1 MRSPRVVG
9 ARCEAAMEIA
19 PGVHRVDGLVAWP
32 WAASVFLLVD
42 ERLALVDTGVR
53 GSGRGIERY
62 VRRIARRMD
71 ELDVV
76 VLTHHHVDHAGSLSE
91 LRRRH
96 RFLVAAHE
104 AETPYLEG
112 RLPAGHAVGGGVR
125 GLILRLMEPA
135 LRMEPASVDVTLQD
149 GSVIDILGGI
159 RVIHTPGHTMGSISL
174 YLPARRLALVGD
186 AFSIKPGGLELPTR
200 VSTVDMDLARR
211 SLSRL
216 AGLDLE
222 VVCPSHGRPFVGDA
236 AGRIREFLAG

>member
-1 MRSPRVVG
+1 
-9 ARCEAAMEIA
+9 MEIV

-62 VRRIARRMD
+62 VRRIGRSMD
-71 ELDVV
+71 DLDVV
-76 VLTHHHVDHAGSLSE
+76 VLTHAGSLSE

-96 RFLVAAHE
+96 RFLVAAHK
-104 AETPYLEG
+104 AETPYIEG

-135 LRMEPASVDVTLQD
+135 LRMEPVSVDITLQD
-149 GSVIDILGGI
+149 GSEIDILGGI